1 MRSHNTRFRLQT
13 VDAGYWRQFA
23 LRSLDFL
30 FVCLSSIVSTVK
42 RLQVQGFFSLFCCFF
57 PTLILFHSLTHITP
71 VPQSNFKQHDA
82 LLCILYS
89 VQCTATAVA
98 PATTAT
104 HKICVVCVWI
114 WKYVN
119 IYTHKQNIK
128 MWNIH
133 FFFIYMLIDSLDGT
147 KSFALHSW
155 MARRCFVWMTQ
166 FRNDIDDIYPK
177 FIPCNLSIVIDYYV
191 IREKKNGE
199 NIRIDIWGQQK
210 WTEIWIALLL
220 YTRYD
225 MIDSQIIWNWFVYFQ
240 ISS

>member
-1 MRSHNTRFRLQT
+1 MATRRCAMRSHNTRFRLQT

-23 LRSLDFL
+23 LPSLDFL

-57 PTLILFHSLTHITP
+57 PTLILFHSLTHITH

-82 LLCILYS
+82 LLRILYMYS

-155 MARRCFVWMTQ
+155 MARRRFVWSYGWHNSGMTSMTYIRSL
-166 FRNDIDDIYPK
+166 FHAIYRS
-177 FIPCNLSIVIDYYV
+177 LSIIMWFA
-191 IREKKNGE
+191 RKKTAKIFESIFEANKSERKYGSPYCS
-199 NIRIDIWGQQK
+199 ILDTIWSIHK
-210 WTEIWIALLL
+210 
-220 YTRYD
+220 
-225 MIDSQIIWNWFVYFQ
+225 
-240 ISS
+240 